1 MKQLTRHFCT
11 FSTSC

>member
-1 MKQLTRHFCT
+1 MKQVTRHFCT